1 MKLMNIK
8 YFGIALL
15 AGGLASCVGDSN
27 SPGLEYMPDMY
38 RSPAAEAYV
47 DYGEVRGVYDQNA
60 ADIVEEKFSFVP
72 PSGSIPYVGTGV
84 EATYMM
90 PYKHGAPVGA
100 DQTHGLYGIRQDSAG
115 YTNAAS
121 DVNPIP
127 FSEDVLAEAEVLFGR
142 FCVHCHGIE
151 GAGDGTVPMTE
162 KYPAPGAYNGPLK
175 DLPAGKIFYS
185 ITYGKGAMG
194 SHASQ
199 LNKEERWKLVYYIQ
213 TLQGKDPAAE
223 ALMSNGADMS
233 LEGVIDLPVGDTIV
247 DPANHNPQH

>member
-1 MKLMNIK
+1 MNIK

-60 ADIVEEKFSFVP
+60 ADIIEEKFSFVP
-72 PSGSIPYVGTGV
+72 PNGTIPYVGNGDAANV
-84 EATYMM
+84 MM
-90 PYKHGAPVGA
+90 PYQHGAPVGA
-100 DQTHGLYGIRQDSAG
+100 DRTHGLFGVKQDSAG
-115 YTNAAS
+115 YSNAAA

-127 FSEDVLAEAEVLFGR
+127 FSEDVLAEGEVLFGR
-142 FCVHCHGIE
+142 FCVHCHGAE
-151 GAGDGTVPMTE
+151 GNGDGAVPLTE
-162 KYPAPGAYNGPLK
+162 KFPAPGAYSGPLK
-175 DLPAGKIFYS
+175 DLPAGQIFYS

-199 LNKEERWKLVYYIQ
+199 LNKEERWKVVYYVQ
-213 TLQGKDPAAE
+213 KLQGKDPAAE
-223 ALMSNGADMS
+223 ALMPNGAELN
-233 LEGVIDLPVGDTIV
+233 LEEVIELPVEELQV
-247 DPANHNPQH
+247 EPADHNPEH